1 MLVFFV
7 WVAWFMLLFRV
18 IGDIFRRHDA
28 SGFAKVL
35 WLIFVIVLP
44 FLGVFI
50 YLIANNKGMTERSI
64 ARAQAQQQQFDQYV
78 QSAAGSGGAAGAL
91 IGLGADGEAGMVAGA
106 EAGAAAMADGVH
118 VLSEEQAWD
127 VVEDIPNDSAAAIML
142 VEHRWAIPLHDAILR
157 AGGFPISD
165 GFIHPLDLVAIG
177 LITAEEA
184 EAVPSAT

>member
-1 MLVFFV
+1 MLLGTDYPFLDVFWTILIFFV

-78 QSAAGSGGAAGAL
+78 QSAAGSGGAAAEIDKAKQLLDSGA
-91 IGLGADGEAGMVAGA
+91 ITQA
-106 EAGAAAMADGVH
+106 EF
-118 VLSEEQAWD
+118 
-127 VVEDIPNDSAAAIML
+127 
-142 VEHRWAIPLHDAILR
+142 DAIKQKAL
-157 AGGFPISD
+157 A
-165 GFIHPLDLVAIG
+165 
-177 LITAEEA
+177 
-184 EAVPSAT
+184 